1 MGDMRVLAWFLT
13 AALLLPA
20 ASKWTVDDILTQE
33 MAMGLEISRDGR
45 FAVYAKSK
53 MDKEKGESVSHLYT
67 KDLAGGDEIQL
78 TRGQDNHS
86 SPRISPSGK
95 LIAFTTTRKPSGGPA
110 APGPDASGP
119 AGPQIW
125 LLSTRG
131 GEPYPLTKFERG
143 VRSFAWLDDKTILA
157 AAPEAGTLYDQQ
169 IKQKKDTSQVV
180 DDEQHAP
187 PVRLFKVELPSG
199 KATRFSRNTDRI
211 TEITV
216 SPDGKWAVTSHN
228 RSLSE
233 TYNQKIKPV
242 YFLWDLTA
250 GTSTQLFADGRT
262 PLRDVAWSPDSKG
275 FFYSYAYSS
284 HPMYLNAY
292 VMRAGWFDAGSKTA
306 TPVDLQWDNGLAG
319 RIEPLPDGGFLALL
333 ANGARNR
340 AARYTRNGA
349 AFTREWIEG
358 DHAAHLFGFNATE
371 DGKQV
376 IYTYTN
382 ASTPAS
388 WQLAALSGAKLESP
402 KAFLEFNTGFKKKT
416 IARTEL
422 VTWKGARDESVEG
435 ILYYPHDYQ
444 PGRKH
449 PLVVM
454 IHGGPH
460 GHDAD
465 AFRESWGYPHQLM
478 AQRGAFVLKPNY
490 HGSSNYGLKWSESI
504 GGGNYNELE
513 WIDVEKG
520 VDSLIAKGLVDPEKL
535 GVLGWSNGSII
546 TIELTTRTTRYKAAG
561 AGAGDVNWISDWG
574 NCAFGDSFDQ
584 YYIGKTPMD
593 DPELYIRKSPLF
605 RMNKVT
611 TPTIIFFGTED
622 KQVPTE
628 QGWQHFR
635 ALQHY
640 GKAGTKFILFPGEG
654 HGPRKYVHQRRKLDE
669 ELAWFDKYLFAATSD
684 TNEALKTASPLAA
697 VLKSA
702 KFAEVP
708 DTVEQ
713 GEIALSRF
721 EVTRAQ
727 YKAFDPA
734 YQFAAGTENYPANG
748 VTFDKA
754 KAYCEWL
761 SKKTGQTWRLPTE
774 EEAGPLLKANRS
786 ENTLD
791 LWAGYSLNLDDA
803 NRLASILDTLA
814 PDRLL
819 KPIGSFPGSGDDPLY
834 DLGGNVAEWVVTKD
848 GQGKALG
855 GSADCPADILEPQPA
870 RPAFIGF
877 RPARELKR
885 P

>member
-1 MGDMRVLAWFLT
+1 METMRALAWLL
-13 AALLLPA
+13 AAAIILPA
-20 ASKWTVDDILTQE
+20 ASKWTVDDMLMQE
-33 MAMGLEISRDGR
+33 MAMGLDISRDAK
-45 FAVYAKSK
+45 FAVYSKSR
-53 MDKEKGESVSHLYT
+53 MDKEKGESVSHLYM
-67 KDLAGGDEIQL
+67 KELAGGDEIQL
-78 TRGQDNHS
+78 TRGQDSHS
-86 SPRISPSGK
+86 SPRVSPSGK
-95 LIAFTTTRKPSGGPA
+95 LIAFTTARKPAGTPPAQGPESA
-110 APGPDASGP
+110 AP

-125 LLSTRG
+125 LLNARG
-131 GEPYPLTKFERG
+131 GEPFPLTKFERG
-143 VRSFAWLDDKTILA
+143 VRSYAWLDDKTILA
-157 AAPEAGTLYDQQ
+157 AAPEASALYDQE
-169 IKQKKDTSQVV
+169 IKRKKDTSQVV

-187 PVRLFKVELPSG
+187 PVRLFKVEVPSG
-199 KATRFSRNTDRI
+199 KATRLSRNTDRI
-211 TEITV
+211 TEITA

-233 TYNQKIKPV
+233 TYNQKIKPI
-242 YFLWDLTA
+242 YFLWDLAA

-262 PLRDVAWSPDSKG
+262 PLRDVAWAPDSKG
-275 FFYSYAYSS
+275 FFYSYAYTS

-292 VMRAGWFDAGSKTA
+292 VMRAGWYDLAAKGAS
-306 TPVDLQWDNGLAG
+306 PVDLQWENGLAG
-319 RIEPLPDGGFLALL
+319 RIEPLPDGGFLTLL

-340 AARYTRNGA
+340 AARYARNGA
-349 AFTREWIEG
+349 AFTRQWVEG
-358 DHAAHLFGFNATE
+358 DHAAHIFSFNATE

-376 IYTYTN
+376 IYNYTN

-388 WQLAALSGAKLESP
+388 WQLAGLNGAKLESAKP
-402 KAFLEFNTGFKKKT
+402 FVELNAGLKKKT

-422 VTWKGARDESVEG
+422 VTWKGALDETVEG
-435 ILYYPHDYQ
+435 ILYYPHDYKQ
-444 PGRKH
+444 GEKR

-504 GGGNYNELE
+504 GGGKYNDLE

-520 VDSLIAKGLVDPEKL
+520 VDSLIAKGLVDPAKL

-574 NCAFGDSFDQ
+574 NCAFGDSFEQ
-584 YYIGKTPMD
+584 YYLGKTPMD
-593 DPELYIRKSPLF
+593 DPDLYIKKSPLF
-605 RMNKVT
+605 RMGKVT

-640 GKAGTKFILFPGEG
+640 GKAGAKFVLFPGEG

-669 ELAWFDKYLFAATSD
+669 ELAWFDKYLFGTSSD
-684 TNEALKTASPLAA
+684 TNEALKPASPLAA

-702 KFAEVP
+702 KFSEVP
-708 DTVEQ
+708 ETVEQ
-713 GEIALSRF
+713 GDFALARF
-721 EVTRAQ
+721 EVTREQ
-727 YKAFDPA
+727 YRAFDA
-734 YQFAAGTENYPANG
+734 SYQFPAGTGNYPANG
-748 VTFDKA
+748 ITFEKA

-761 SKKTGQTWRLPTE
+761 SKKTGQPWRLPTE
-774 EEAGPLLKANRS
+774 EETGSLLKASRA

-791 LWAGYSLNLDDA
+791 LWAGYSLNLDDS
-803 NRLASILDTLA
+803 NRLASLLDALA
-814 PDRLL
+814 PDKLL
-819 KPIGSFPGSGDDPLY
+819 KPVGSFPGAGDDPVY

-855 GSADCPADILEPQPA
+855 GSADRPADVLETQSA
-870 RPAFIGF
+870 RPAYIGL
-877 RPARELKR
+877 RPARAVVR
-885 P
+885 

>member
-1 MGDMRVLAWFLT
+1 MLA
-13 AALLLPA
+13 AAVA
-20 ASKWTVDDILTQE
+20 AAAADKWTVDDILLQE
-33 MAMGLEISRDGR
+33 SAMGLAISKDGR
-45 FAVYAKSK
+45 IAVYAKSR
-53 MDKEKGESVSHLYT
+53 MDKEKGETVSHLYL
-67 KDLAGGDEIQL
+67 KELGGGDEVQL
-78 TRGQDNHS
+78 TRGQDSAS
-86 SPRISPSGK
+86 SPRLSPSGR
-95 LIAFTTTRKPSGGPA
+95 LIAFTSSRRPAGAAGGGGGPA
-110 APGPDASGP
+110 AQGGAEAGM
-119 AGPQIW
+119 GPQIW
-125 LLSTRG
+125 LMNTRG
-131 GEPYPLTKFERG
+131 GEPYVLTKFERG
-143 VRSFAWLDDKTILA
+143 VRSFGWLDDKTILA
-157 AAPEAGTLYDQQ
+157 AAPEAPALYDQE
-169 IKQKKDTSQVV
+169 IKSKKDTSQVV

-211 TEITV
+211 TEVTV

-242 YFLWDLTA
+242 YFLWDLASGA
-250 GTSTQLFADGRT
+250 GTQIFADGKT
-262 PLRDVAWSPDSKG
+262 PLRDVQWALDSKG
-275 FFYSYAYSS
+275 FYYSYAYSS

-292 VMRAGWFDAGSKTA
+292 VMRAGWFDLASKTA
-306 TPVDLQWDNGLAG
+306 SPVDLQWDNGLAG
-319 RIEPLPDGGFLALL
+319 RMAVLPDGGFLALL

-340 AARYTRNGA
+340 AARYARNGA
-349 AFTREWIEG
+349 TYTRAWIEG
-358 DHAAHLFGFNATE
+358 DHAAHIFSFTPTE

-376 IYTYTN
+376 IYNYTN
-382 ASTPAS
+382 SSTPPS
-388 WQLAALSGAKLESP
+388 WQLAALNGAKLESP
-402 KAFLEFNTGFKKKT
+402 KAFVEFNAGFKKKN

-422 VTWKGARDESVEG
+422 VTWKGALDETVEG
-435 ILYYPHDYQ
+435 ILYYPHNYKAGQ
-444 PGRKH
+444 KY

-465 AFRESWGYPHQLM
+465 AWRESWSYPHQLM

-520 VDSLIAKGLVDPEKL
+520 VDALIARGLADPAKL

-605 RMNKVT
+605 RMSKVT

-640 GKAGTKFILFPGEG
+640 GKAGTKFVLFPGEG
-654 HGPRKYVHQRRKLDE
+654 HGPRKYVHQKRKLDE
-669 ELAWFDKYLFAATSD
+669 ELAWFDKYLFAASTD
-684 TNEALKTASPLAA
+684 TNEALKPASPLAA
-697 VLKSA
+697 ALKAA
-702 KFAEVP
+702 KSTEVP
-708 DTVEQ
+708 ETVER
-713 GEIALSRF
+713 GAIALSRF

-727 YKAFDPA
+727 FKAFDPA
-734 YQFAAGTENYPANG
+734 YQFPAGTEHYPASG
-748 VTFDKA
+748 VTFEKA

-774 EEAGPLLKANRS
+774 EEASPLLKASRT

-791 LWAGYSLNLDDA
+791 LWAGYSLNLDDS
-803 NRLASILDTLA
+803 NRLASLLETLP

-819 KPIGSFPGSGDDPLY
+819 KPVGSFPGAGDDPVY
-834 DLGGNVAEWVVTKD
+834 DLGGNVAEWVVAKD
-848 GQGKALG
+848 GQGKAMG
-855 GSADCPADILEPQPA
+855 GSADRPADILETQAA
-870 RPAFIGF
+870 RPAYIGL
-877 RPARELKR
+877 RPVREVK
-885 P
+885 

>member
-1 MGDMRVLAWFLT
+1 MLAAGLAV
-13 AALLLPA
+13 AAA
-20 ASKWTVDDILTQE
+20 DKWTVDDILMQE
-33 MAMGLEISRDGR
+33 SAMGLEISRDGR
-45 FAVYAKSK
+45 IAVYAKSK
-53 MDKEKGESVSHLYT
+53 MDKEQGESVSHLYL
-67 KDLAGGDEIQL
+67 KELAGGDEVQL
-78 TRGQDNHS
+78 TRGQDSAS
-86 SPRISPSGK
+86 SPRLSPSGK
-95 LIAFTTTRKPSGGPA
+95 LIAFVTSRRPAGAPASGGGPA
-110 APGPDASGP
+110 AQGGAEAG

-125 LLSTRG
+125 LMNTRG
-131 GEPYPLTKFERG
+131 GEPYVLTKFERG
-143 VRSFAWLDDKTILA
+143 VRSFGWLDEKTLLV
-157 AAPEAGTLYDQQ
+157 AAPEAPALYDQE
-169 IKQKKDTSQVV
+169 IKSRKDTSQVV

-211 TEITV
+211 TEVTV

-242 YFLWDLTA
+242 YFLWDMTSGA
-250 GTSTQLFADGRT
+250 GTQLFADGKT
-262 PLRDVAWSPDSKG
+262 PLRDVQWALDSKG
-275 FFYSYAYSS
+275 FYYSYAYSS

-292 VMRAGWFDAGSKTA
+292 VMRAGWFDLASKTA
-306 TPVDLQWDNGLAG
+306 SPVDLQWENGLAG
-319 RIEPLPDGGFLALL
+319 RMAALPDGGFLTLL

-340 AARYTRNGA
+340 AARYARNGA
-349 AFTREWIEG
+349 SYTRTWIEG
-358 DHAAHLFGFNATE
+358 DHAAHIFSFTPTE

-376 IYTYTN
+376 IYSYTN
-382 ASTPAS
+382 SSTPPS
-388 WQLAALSGAKLESP
+388 WQLAALNGAKLENP
-402 KAFLEFNTGFKKKT
+402 KAFVEFNTGFKKKT

-422 VTWKGARDESVEG
+422 VTWKGALDETVEG
-435 ILYYPHDYQ
+435 ILYYPHNYKEGQ
-444 PGRKH
+444 KH

-465 AFRESWGYPHQLM
+465 AWRESWGYPHQLM
-478 AQRGAFVLKPNY
+478 AQRGVFVLKPNY

-504 GGGNYNELE
+504 GGGKYNELE
-513 WIDVEKG
+513 WVDVEKG
-520 VDSLIAKGLVDPEKL
+520 VDSLIAKGLIDPARL

-605 RMNKVT
+605 RMSKVT

-640 GKAGTKFILFPGEG
+640 GKAGTKFVLFPGEG
-654 HGPRKYVHQRRKLDE
+654 HGPRKYVHQKRKLDE
-669 ELAWFDKYLFAATSD
+669 ELAWFDKYLFATSTD
-684 TNEALKTASPLAA
+684 TNEALKPASPLAA
-697 VLKSA
+697 VLKAA
-702 KFAEVP
+702 KAAELP
-708 DTVEQ
+708 ETVER
-713 GEIALSRF
+713 GAFALSRF

-727 YKAFDPA
+727 FKAFDPA
-734 YQFAAGTENYPANG
+734 YQFPAGTEHYPASG
-748 VTFDKA
+748 VTFEKA

-774 EEAGPLLKANRS
+774 EEASPLLKASRT

-803 NRLASILDTLA
+803 NRLASVVEALPA
-814 PDRLL
+814 DRLL
-819 KPIGSFPGSGDDPLY
+819 KPVGSFPGSGDDPVY
-834 DLGGNVAEWVVTKD
+834 DLGGNVAEWVVAKD
-848 GQGKALG
+848 GQGKAMG
-855 GSADCPADILEPQPA
+855 GSADRPADILETQAA
-870 RPAFIGF
+870 RPAYIGL
-877 RPARELKR
+877 RPVREVK
-885 P
+885 